1 MKPLKSDGTT
11 TTVPAPEERIAGEE
25 LWLPPGGTAGMV
37 VTEQTALQLPSLLA
51 AVNTLATDVALLP
64 LGVYQRGA
72 DGGRREAREHP
83 ADRLIRVSPD
93 GQTTPLR
100 WRQSWMLHALLHG
113 NGYAEIQRTGRGAP
127 YALHLLDPRTTCA
140 RRVDDRPGY
149 QLDGGRWLEAANVLH
164 LAGLGFDGLTGFNF
178 VRLLREAIGLG
189 MGAQSYAADYFQNG
203 AEPGGVIETPQKLN
217 PEGRANLRDGWHGR
231 HGGPGNRHSVAVLE
245 QGAKWVGTSAD
256 PEKSQL
262 NETRK
267 YQLLDTIRPWRLPP
281 HKAGDFSQAHLSN
294 IEASNLDYLMTAM
307 MGWVAGIEQECSFKL
322 LTIAEQAEGYYV
334 EANTNALLRGDT
346 SQRNASYEVALRNG
360 WMSRNEVRRRENL
373 DPIPADQGGDL
384 FTVQAQNI
392 PLDQVGKER
401 PPKPPIA
408 ATPPALRHNKWHGKD
423 GKFASGPGGHAGG
436 YAAMTGTQQ
445 VEAAHEIAADLVDH
459 PDPVG
464 ELAKE
469 FPGTD
474 PDTIAEAKQAHK
486 ELLKDQEVARKEQA
500 KDQAKDLKDFDKD
513 QAKETKEFHKGQQS
527 EAKEFDEDQAHEI
540 KEHAKEQASEI
551 KDQAKQQAS
560 EVKDLEK
567 GQESDRK
574 ELHKSTDDLNEHLD
588 QADSHKVE
596 RADLD
601 QQHASDQADLTAS
614 HKADTEALHEQQRSD
629 REGFKKQQESD
640 REDFEADQVDSR
652 KSFLDD
658 QEADRTALADSHREE
673 MHDLLASHALEFIDQ
688 VEPEQ

>member
-1 MKPLKSDGTT
+1 MNLKSDGTT
-11 TTVPAPEERIAGEE
+11 GGTTLSAPEERIAGEE
-25 LWLPPGGTAGMV
+25 LWLPPGGSAGMV

-64 LGVYQRGA
+64 LCVYQRGA

-83 ADRLIRVSPD
+83 ADRLVRVSPD

-140 RRVDDRPGY
+140 KRVDDRPGY

-245 QGAKWVGTSAD
+245 QGAKWVGTSID

-281 HKAGDFSQAHLSN
+281 HKAGDFSQSHLSN

-307 MGWVAGIEQECSFKL
+307 MGWVAGIEQECTFKL
-322 LTIAEQAEGYYV
+322 LTIAEQAAGFYI

-408 ATPPALRHNKWHGKD
+408 ATPPALRYNTHHGPD
-423 GKFASGPGGHAGG
+423 GKFSSDGKSPTSGSRSRPGAPPPRETRKHRRRRHRTRSRPHPPASRPHPRSPPPRPPRHPRPPRPGKTPSDSSASPRAGRSSASTPRRGP
-436 YAAMTGTQQ
+436 
-445 VEAAHEIAADLVDH
+445 
-459 PDPVG
+459 
-464 ELAKE
+464 
-469 FPGTD
+469 
-474 PDTIAEAKQAHK
+474 
-486 ELLKDQEVARKEQA
+486 
-500 KDQAKDLKDFDKD
+500 
-513 QAKETKEFHKGQQS
+513 
-527 EAKEFDEDQAHEI
+527 
-540 KEHAKEQASEI
+540 
-551 KDQAKQQAS
+551 
-560 EVKDLEK
+560 
-567 GQESDRK
+567 
-574 ELHKSTDDLNEHLD
+574 
-588 QADSHKVE
+588 
-596 RADLD
+596 RAP
-601 QQHASDQADLTAS
+601 
-614 HKADTEALHEQQRSD
+614 RS
-629 REGFKKQQESD
+629 RG
-640 REDFEADQVDSR
+640 
-652 KSFLDD
+652 
-658 QEADRTALADSHREE
+658 
-673 MHDLLASHALEFIDQ
+673 
-688 VEPEQ
+688 

>member
-1 MKPLKSDGTT
+1 MKPLKSDGTTT

-25 LWLPPGGTAGMV
+25 LWLPPGGSAGMV

-64 LGVYQRGA
+64 LGVYQRAA

-83 ADRLIRVSPD
+83 ADRLVRVSPD

-203 AEPGGVIETPQKLN
+203 AEPGGVIETPGKLN

-245 QGAKWVGTSAD
+245 QGAKWVGISVD

-281 HKAGDFSQAHLSN
+281 HKAGDFSQAHLAN

-307 MGWVAGIEQECSFKL
+307 MGWVTGIEQECTFKL
-322 LTIAEQAEGYYV
+322 LTMGEQAAGFYI

-373 DPIPADQGGDL
+373 DPIPADAGGDL
-384 FTVQAQNI
+384 YTVQSQNI
-392 PLDQVGKER
+392 PLSEVGKER

-408 ATPPALRHNKWHGKD
+408 ATPPGLRHNPNHGAD
-423 GKFASGPGGHAGG
+423 GKFSSGGGGHHAGSAPAPASASSTAGDAEAGVRDLGFTTGLGRQFSDTSSPVTDKNKQDMVDYQERHYGDWAKSLSDKETSALGSYVGGG
-436 YAAMTGTQQ
+436 YTATNKQLR
-445 VEAAHEIAADLVDH
+445 D
-459 PDPVG
+459 G
-464 ELAKE
+464 ELKPAIATRVRRMDSALAKASAPE
-469 FPGTD
+469 DVVAFRGIRDLRAVTGVGPKDAESLVGATIRDKGYLSMSLDRSTASSGFFRNRDDGAVLVVSIPKGAKVAGAD
-474 PDTIAEAKQAHK
+474 PIVKQKDPAVN
-486 ELLKDQEVARKEQA
+486 LKHYEHEMLAARGHGLQVTQVARKG
-500 KDQAKDLKDFDKD
+500 D
-513 QAKETKEFHKGQQS
+513 ET
-527 EAKEFDEDQAHEI
+527 
-540 KEHAKEQASEI
+540 
-551 KDQAKQQAS
+551 
-560 EVKDLEK
+560 
-567 GQESDRK
+567 
-574 ELHKSTDDLNEHLD
+574 
-588 QADSHKVE
+588 
-596 RADLD
+596 
-601 QQHASDQADLTAS
+601 
-614 HKADTEALHEQQRSD
+614 
-629 REGFKKQQESD
+629 
-640 REDFEADQVDSR
+640 
-652 KSFLDD
+652 FLYANLVPPA
-658 QEADRTALADSHREE
+658 E
-673 MHDLLASHALEFIDQ
+673 
-688 VEPEQ
+688 

>member
-1 MKPLKSDGTT
+1 
-11 TTVPAPEERIAGEE
+11 
-25 LWLPPGGTAGMV
+25 MV

-83 ADRLIRVSPD
+83 ADRLVRVSPD

-140 RRVDDRPGY
+140 KRVDDRPGY

-307 MGWVAGIEQECSFKL
+307 MGWVAGIEQECTFKL
-322 LTIAEQAEGYYV
+322 LTIAEQAAG
-334 EANTNALLRGDT
+334 LLRRGQH
-346 SQRNASYEVALRNG
+346 QRAPPRRHVPAQRQLRG
-360 WMSRNEVRRRENL
+360 
-373 DPIPADQGGDL
+373 
-384 FTVQAQNI
+384 
-392 PLDQVGKER
+392 R
-401 PPKPPIA
+401 PPQRLDEPQRGPAAREPRPDPGRPGRRPVHRPGPEYPARPGRQGDARPSRRSPPPRPRSGTTSGTA
-408 ATPPALRHNKWHGKD
+408 RTASSPRAPAGM
-423 GKFASGPGGHAGG
+423 P
-436 YAAMTGTQQ
+436 AAM
-445 VEAAHEIAADLVDH
+445 
-459 PDPVG
+459 P
-464 ELAKE
+464 
-469 FPGTD
+469 
-474 PDTIAEAKQAHK
+474 
-486 ELLKDQEVARKEQA
+486 R
-500 KDQAKDLKDFDKD
+500 
-513 QAKETKEFHKGQQS
+513 
-527 EAKEFDEDQAHEI
+527 
-540 KEHAKEQASEI
+540 
-551 KDQAKQQAS
+551 
-560 EVKDLEK
+560 
-567 GQESDRK
+567 
-574 ELHKSTDDLNEHLD
+574 
-588 QADSHKVE
+588 
-596 RADLD
+596 
-601 QQHASDQADLTAS
+601 
-614 HKADTEALHEQQRSD
+614 
-629 REGFKKQQESD
+629 
-640 REDFEADQVDSR
+640 
-652 KSFLDD
+652 
-658 QEADRTALADSHREE
+658 
-673 MHDLLASHALEFIDQ
+673 
-688 VEPEQ
+688 